1 MSFTSLIYLW
11 SFLTLIPLILVY
23 FLKVKPV
30 KKTTTAF
37 FLWQEI
43 IDQKKASQLFH
54 KLKDLFSLLI
64 LLLAF
69 MLICTALLNP
79 VRVNEVENKDLLIL
93 IDNSLSMSAIEKS
106 DSRLELAKE
115 KAIEIIKG
123 MGLNRSAVLA
133 TVSNQIQYEVDKT
146 NNLTLLK
153 DGVTAING
161 SKNGLQINIFEE
173 MAGNSSILDNY
184 RVIFLTDGCHE
195 QLSHFKFIEIIKIG
209 TVINNIGI
217 TGFDIQRLPG
227 AENTAGIFLKLF
239 NSGTTDLD
247 VEVKLSL
254 DEKENL
260 FKIIRISLKPG
271 FNLPYTEAFKNVPS
285 GKWIVS
291 INGKDALAEDDVAYA
306 VLPEFEPIRVQIKS
320 ENKDYFLI
328 KCIKAFEE
336 FKNHFVIVDKD
347 PDILLTDNQ
356 EVALASLKP
365 AILFGLQQSTKFW
378 LLKNDELITP
388 ILLSEATE
396 NHRILR
402 YMKPE
407 ILKVKDAKNITLAK
421 GVLPIL
427 VDENQSP
434 IVFKINE
441 IDQKIVVLNFD
452 LYRSDFFLSVNFP
465 ILIHN
470 ICIDLANHSNEI
482 SAAYQVG
489 DYISF
494 SSMPENLKITSPSGL
509 QNNEVGQNYGPL
521 DEKGFYQL
529 TKENKTNLVA
539 VGVSP
544 ECESNLNNAKVQ
556 TTLLPISSGLPISY
570 FLVFIAISLVLL
582 ELILYHRRKVG

>member
-1 MSFTSLIYLW
+1 M
-11 SFLTLIPLILVY
+11 Y

-79 VRVNEVENKDLLIL
+79 VRVNEEENKDLLIL
-93 IDNSLSMSAIEKS
+93 IDNSLSMSGVEKNET
-106 DSRLELAKE
+106 RLELAKD

-133 TVSNQIQYEVDKT
+133 TVSSQIQYIVDKT

-153 DGVTAING
+153 DGVAAING
-161 SKNGLQINIFEE
+161 SMNGLQINIFDE
-173 MAGNSSILDNY
+173 MSGNSSILDNY
-184 RVIFLTDGCHE
+184 RVVLLTDGCHE
-195 QLSHFKFIEIIKIG
+195 QLNQFKFIEIIKIG
-209 TVINNIGI
+209 SSINNIGI

-227 AENTAGIFLKLF
+227 SENLAGIFLKLF
-239 NSGTTDLD
+239 NSGTAD
-247 VEVKLSL
+247 VDIEVKLAL
-254 DEKENL
+254 NEKENL

-271 FNLPYTEAFKNVPS
+271 VNLPYTEVFKNVPS
-285 GKWIVS
+285 GKWIAS
-291 INGKDALAEDDVAYA
+291 INGKDSLADDDIAYA

-320 ENKDYFLI
+320 ENKNYFLV

-336 FKNHFVIVDKD
+336 FKNHFVIVESE

-356 EVALASLKP
+356 EVALSSVKP
-365 AILFGLQQSTKFW
+365 AILLGIQQSSKYW
-378 LLKNDELITP
+378 LLKDDELISP
-388 ILLSEATE
+388 NLLNEATE
-396 NHRILR
+396 SHRIMR
-402 YMKPE
+402 YIKAE
-407 ILKVKDAKNITLAK
+407 ILKVNGSKNLTLAK

-427 VDENQSP
+427 VDENQLP
-434 IVFKINE
+434 ILFKINE
-441 IDQKIVVLNFD
+441 VDQKMVVLNFD
-452 LYRSDFFLSVNFP
+452 LHSSDFFLNINFP

-470 ICIDLANHSNEI
+470 ICLDLASHSNEI

-494 SSMPENLKITSPSGL
+494 PSIPENLTITTPSGL
-509 QNNEVGQNYGPL
+509 QSSEMSHNYGPL
-521 DEKGFYQL
+521 VEKGFYQL
-529 TKENKTNLVA
+529 TKNKKSHLVA

-544 ECESNLNNAKVQ
+544 EIESNLNNAKIQ
-556 TTLLPISSGLPISY
+556 TTLQPISSGLPISY
-570 FLVFIAISLVLL
+570 YLIFIAISLVLL

>member
-1 MSFTSLIYLW
+1 M
-11 SFLTLIPLILVY
+11 Y

-43 IDQKKASQLFH
+43 IDQKKASQLLH

-79 VRVNEVENKDLLIL
+79 VRVNEEENKDLLIL
-93 IDNSLSMSAIEKS
+93 IDNSLSMSGVEKNET
-106 DSRLELAKE
+106 RLELAKD

-133 TVSNQIQYEVDKT
+133 TVSSQIQYIVDKT

-153 DGVTAING
+153 DGVAAING
-161 SKNGLQINIFEE
+161 SMNGLQINIFDE
-173 MAGNSSILDNY
+173 MSGNSSILDNY
-184 RVIFLTDGCHE
+184 RVVLLTDGCHE
-195 QLSHFKFIEIIKIG
+195 QLNQFKFIEIIKIG
-209 TVINNIGI
+209 SSINNIGI

-227 AENTAGIFLKLF
+227 SENLAGIFLKLF
-239 NSGTTDLD
+239 NSGTAD
-247 VEVKLSL
+247 VDIEVKLAL
-254 DEKENL
+254 NEKENL

-271 FNLPYTEAFKNVPS
+271 VNLPYTEVFKNVPS
-285 GKWIVS
+285 GKWIAS
-291 INGKDALAEDDVAYA
+291 INGKDSLADDDIAYA

-320 ENKDYFLI
+320 ENKNYFLV

-336 FKNHFVIVDKD
+336 FKNHFVIVESE

-356 EVALASLKP
+356 EVALSSVKP
-365 AILFGLQQSTKFW
+365 AILLGIQQSSKYW
-378 LLKNDELITP
+378 LIKDSELISP
-388 ILLSEATE
+388 VLLSEATE
-396 NHRILR
+396 SHRIMR
-402 YMKPE
+402 YMKAE
-407 ILKVKDAKNITLAK
+407 ILKVKGSKNLTLAK

-427 VDENQSP
+427 VDENQLP
-434 IVFKINE
+434 ILFKINE
-441 IDQKIVVLNFD
+441 VDQEMVVLNFD
-452 LYRSDFFLSVNFP
+452 LHSSDFFLNINFP

-470 ICIDLANHSNEI
+470 ICLDLASHSNEI

-494 SSMPENLKITSPSGL
+494 PSIPENLTITTPSGL
-509 QNNEVGQNYGPL
+509 QSSELSHNYGPL
-521 DEKGFYQL
+521 VEKGFYQL
-529 TKENKTNLVA
+529 TKDKKSHLVA

-544 ECESNLNNAKVQ
+544 EIESNLNNAKIQ
-556 TTLLPISSGLPISY
+556 TTLQPISSGLPISY
-570 FLVFIAISLVLL
+570 YLIFIAISLVLL